1 VQPGSRDTI
10 IANADG
16 RAWRHRE
23 VYPSG
28 SSGGPATWTPIGS
41 RAIWSRRGDWLVIDH
56 KEPELSQDSLL
67 IQSGELRRT
76 NPAGTPTDRYTRV
89 STAAVLPCLSC

>member
-1 VQPGSRDTI
+1 MK
-10 IANADG
+10 
-16 RAWRHRE
+16 
-23 VYPSG
+23 
-28 SSGGPATWTPIGS
+28 IGFTS